1 MNELTWQTTRLGWT
15 MEDIEGL
22 RGLGDDTWLISANVW
37 LRINCQGGAAEAR
50 TDASNTDRFS

>member
-1 MNELTWQTTRLGWT
+1 
-15 MEDIEGL
+15 MEDIEDL
-22 RGLGDDTWLISANVW
+22 RGLGDDTWPISANVW